1 MEEKI
6 QKEFEELQNL
16 EKEGLLNETQ
26 KARLEELK
34 IEVEKTTK
42 EEKSKELQ
50 SALAQKEHFR
60 SKAEKL
66 EAEKKALEEKLKG
79 TGQVLPTDPLEVVK
93 LGKALA
99 DYSEEEVD
107 FIIRNAIDKTPE
119 GIIKSSKDEWV
130 QTAIQARREK
140 VEKEKQQLPP
150 STRTTPSKVPI
161 EQTPPEKLRELTPEQ
176 REEYYKKVGIRK
188 R

>member
-1 MEEKI
+1 MDKEI

-16 EKEGLLNETQ
+16 EKEGLLDETQ
-26 KARLEELK
+26 KAHLEELK
-34 IEVEKTTK
+34 IEAEKTAE

-50 SALAQKEHFR
+50 SALAQKQHFR

-79 TGQVLPTDPLEVVK
+79 TGQVMPTDPLEIVK

-99 DYSEEEVD
+99 EYSEEEVD
-107 FIIRNAIDKTPE
+107 FIIRNATEKSPE
-119 GIIKSSKDEWV
+119 GIIKASKDEWV
-130 QTAIQARREK
+130 ATAVQARRDK
-140 VEKEKQQLPP
+140 VEKEKQTLEP
-150 STRTTPSKVPI
+150 STRTTPSKIPI
-161 EQTPPEKLRELTPEQ
+161 EETPVEKLRELTPEQ
-176 REEYYKKVGIRK
+176 RTEYYKKVGIKK